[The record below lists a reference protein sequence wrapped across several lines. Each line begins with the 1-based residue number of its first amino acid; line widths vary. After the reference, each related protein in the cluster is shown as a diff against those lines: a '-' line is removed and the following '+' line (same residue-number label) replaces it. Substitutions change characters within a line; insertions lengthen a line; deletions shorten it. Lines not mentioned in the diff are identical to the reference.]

1 MAESNKLPTSK
12 KLNSHF
18 NNPARNKVHS
28 IFLPHNKKKT
38 KQTKLKETL
47 KVQILKKTLRAACH
61 RQETSA
67 HVNRK
72 GQ

>member
-1 MAESNKLPTSK
+1 MAENNKLPTSK
-12 KLNSHF
+12 KISSHF
-18 NNPARNKVHS
+18 NNPARNKVQR
-28 IFLPHNKKKT
+28 IFLPHNKKT
-38 KQTKLKETL
+38 KQTKKLKETL
-47 KVQILKKTLRAACH
+47 KVQMLKKILRAACH